1 MNGNLG
7 NNQSN
12 SYHRPEPIVN
22 RNWRVHDTAAAPVG
36 SSSKHVQ
43 YSEQERQNIQ
53 GQLDKVLGPEYVSF
67 RPGGAGLKVSYIE
80 GWKVLNLANEIFG
93 FNGWNSELI
102 SSQVDYF
109 DVGTG
114 GRISMGLAVVVRIT
128 LKDGTY
134 HEDFGYGYIEN
145 AKNKAMAFE
154 KCRKEAFTD
163 GLKRCLRCFGNVLGN
178 CLYDR
183 GIISKI
189 QKVRLPPPEVDSYD
203 FYRDPLI
210 VKREAHKKNTCSV
223 NIHEGGQLE
232 GVIPKSEVEAVQG
245 NSSTSKATLNLPISD
260 NNSNA
265 QEKGASLGGENNHGH
280 HQIAGRE
287 TPDPRINK
295 DDAIQEGS
303 RNEEPSPKNVDIVN
317 DFDDSLVFSDDI
329 QVDDELSYNDG
340 MDDYDLQMLLHKNRR
355 QFRDDANINSSARK
369 EKSPGSSDNNDVMNN
384 TNKHI
389 PEQTAFFSAK
399 SADIVKQPLNDISD
413 IPQFDPKYVS
423 PSVRRTL
430 DHNKSVPIKK
440 KEVSRIVNEKRK
452 PLHPTQSANIDLDS
466 TTDMSNANTAT
477 LLGKRMIGVPPSQ
490 RSHKRLHKK

>member
-1 MNGNLG
+1 MNGNL
-7 NNQSN
+7 NNNPSS
-12 SYHRPEPIVN
+12 SYHRPDSIVN
-22 RNWRVHDTAAAPVG
+22 RNWRVHDTAVG
-36 SSSKHVQ
+36 PTGNSFKHVQ
-43 YSEQERQNIQ
+43 YSEQERHDIQ
-53 GQLDKVLGPEYVSF
+53 RQLDKVLGPEYVSF

-109 DVGTG
+109 DVGAG

-203 FYRDPLI
+203 FHRDPLI
-210 VKREAHKKNTCSV
+210 VKREAQKKNTCSV
-223 NIHEGGQLE
+223 NVHECGQVEVAL
-232 GVIPKSEVEAVQG
+232 PKNEVETVQG
-245 NSSTSKATLNLPISD
+245 KPSAPKTTNYLND
-260 NNSNA
+260 NNSTSE
-265 QEKGASLGGENNHGH
+265 QEKANMRRNSHH
-280 HQIAGRE
+280 HQFTGRE
-287 TPDPRINK
+287 TPDPKTNK
-295 DDAIQEGS
+295 DDAIQEDS

-355 QFRDDANINSSARK
+355 QFGDDANINPSVRKAKSS
-369 EKSPGSSDNNDVMNN
+369 ESSDNNEVTNN

-399 SADIVKQPLNDISD
+399 SADIVKQPFNDISD

-430 DHNKSVPIKK
+430 DHSKSVPIKK
-440 KEVSRIVNEKRK
+440 KEVSHILSEKRN
-452 PLHPTQSANIDLDS
+452 PLHPTQSPSIDFDS
-466 TTDMSNANTAT
+466 ATDASNANTAN

-490 RSHKRLHKK
+490 RAHKRLHKK